1 MYMKRFL
8 GIFLSL
14 IIVIGMLSSLPITVS
29 AAGTSDLT
37 FVLNDDGKTYSVTDC
52 KESASGSL
60 SIPSEYK
67 GLPVTKIGDKAFAS
81 CEDITSI
88 TIPATVT
95 SIGAEVFDYCKG
107 LTSISVNSNNT
118 KFTSV
123 DGVLF
128 NKGKTKLVQYPCGN
142 TKTSYTIPSTV
153 KYIGNNAFAWSTKLL
168 KVVPNDS
175 IISIGDYGFAYC
187 GSLESITLPSTVTSI
202 GRCAF
207 YATYVNKITIPKGV
221 TVLEDGTFSDCY
233 KLSSVTLPEGIT
245 SIGEY
250 CFMSCDDL
258 TSITLPSTLKTIGNQ
273 AFDSCT
279 GFTTINLPAGV
290 THIGDRAFDGC
301 TGLTNIKIPN
311 SVTYIGSNA
320 FSGCKM
326 TTFDIP
332 NSVKFIGY
340 GALGS
345 CPNLTTVTIGSGLET
360 IEAGAFS
367 QSVKL
372 TTINVSAENKN
383 FSSVDGILFNKA
395 KTEIVKYPMGKTS
408 TTYSIPD
415 SVVSIR
421 DGAFAQCRNLTS
433 MIIPDA
439 VNNLGAGAF
448 TNCAN
453 LSSIVLG
460 SGIKSLNNGVFQNCK
475 SLSTIDLPDGITS
488 VDDFAFY
495 GCTNLASINIKDDVN
510 HIGRYAFMNT
520 AYYNDKTNW
529 KNNALYLGNCL
540 IEVDTA
546 TSGEYE
552 IKSGTK
558 TIGEYALSY
567 CDEIT
572 SLRLPDTM
580 KNICDN
586 AFYCCE
592 KLESVLIPAG
602 VVNIGTYAFFLC
614 KGLKTVCYK
623 GTKAQWDSII
633 IGEYNEP
640 LSVCKVYYE
649 SDCFHIAGDWIIDTP
664 ATVYKAGS
672 KHKEC
677 TKCGEKLE
685 TAKINQLKCSKP
697 KLKTIENTEY
707 GVKITWGKVKGG
719 DSYRVYRKTSKSDWT
734 CIATTS
740 KSYYTD
746 KTAKSGTKYY
756 YAVKARN
763 EEGNSSLSSSLS
775 KLYLSDPTLKTP
787 SSTKSGVKLTWS
799 KVSGSEGYM
808 VYRKTG
814 TGSYSRIAT
823 VKGSTKVTY
832 TDKSAKKGKKYTYRV
847 KAYKSKTYSAYS
859 NTKTITDKY

>member
-1 MYMKRFL
+1 MRRFL
-8 GIFLSL
+8 GIFFSL

-37 FVLNDDGKTYSVTDC
+37 FALNDDGKTYSVTDC

-95 SIGAEVFDYCKG
+95 YIGTEVFDYCKG

-207 YATYVNKITIPKGV
+207 YATYINKVTIPKGV

-345 CPNLTTVTIGSGLET
+345 CPNLTTVTIGFGLET

-415 SVVSIR
+415 SVISIR
-421 DGAFAQCRNLTS
+421 DGAFAQCRNITS
-433 MIIPDA
+433 MIITDA
-439 VNNLGAGAF
+439 VINLGNGAF
-448 TNCAN
+448 TNCDN
-453 LSSIVLG
+453 LSSVVLG

-475 SLSTIDLPDGITS
+475 SLSTILIPEKVVSI
-488 VDDFAFY
+488 DDFAFY
-495 GCTNLASINIKDDVN
+495 GCTNLTSINIKGDVN
-510 HIGRYAFMNT
+510 HLGRYAFMNT

-529 KNNALYLGNCL
+529 ENNALYLGNCL

-552 IKSGTK
+552 IKSGTR

-567 CDEIT
+567 CYEIT
-572 SLRLPDTM
+572 SLKLPDTL
-580 KNICDN
+580 KYICDN
-586 AFYCCE
+586 AFYCCK
-592 KLESVLIPAG
+592 KLETVLIPEG
-602 VVNIGTYAFFLC
+602 VVSIGTYAFSYCEALM
-614 KGLKTVCYK
+614 TICYK
-623 GTKAQWDSII
+623 GTKTQWNSMV
-633 IGEYNEP
+633 IGDYNAP
-640 LSVCKVYYE
+640 LASANIYYE

-664 ATVYKAGS
+664 ATVYKSGS

-677 TKCGEKLE
+677 TKCGENLE
-685 TAKINQLKCSKP
+685 SAKINQLICSKP

-719 DSYRVYRKTSKSDWT
+719 DSYIVYRKTSKSDWT
-734 CIATTS
+734 CVATTS
-740 KSYYTD
+740 KTYYTD

-775 KLYLSDPTLKTP
+775 KYFLADPTLKTP

-799 KVSGSEGYM
+799 KVSASEGYM

-859 NTKTITDKY
+859 NTKTITDRY

>member
-1 MYMKRFL
+1 MKRFL
-8 GIFLSL
+8 GMFLSL
-14 IIVIGMLSSLPITVS
+14 IIVLGVFSSLSITV
-29 AAGTSDLT
+29 AAASTSDLT
-37 FVLNDDGKTYSVTDC
+37 FALNDDGKTYSVTDC

-60 SIPSEYK
+60 SVPSEYK
-67 GLPVTKIGDKAFAS
+67 GLPVTKIGDKAFAG

-88 TIPATVT
+88 IIPATVT

-128 NKGKTKLVQYPCGN
+128 NKAKTKLVQYPCGN

-187 GSLESITLPSTVTSI
+187 GSLESITLPTTVTSI

-207 YATYVNKITIPKGV
+207 YATYIDKISIPEGV
-221 TVLEDGTFSDCY
+221 TVLEDGTFSVCY
-233 KLSSVTLPEGIT
+233 NLSSVTLPEGLT
-245 SIGEY
+245 SIGAY
-250 CFMSCDDL
+250 TFISCDEL
-258 TSITLPSTLKTIGNQ
+258 TSITLPSTLTTIGDE
-273 AFDSCT
+273 AFE
-279 GFTTINLPAGV
+279 
-290 THIGDRAFDGC
+290 GC
-301 TGLTNIKIPN
+301 TGLTTINIPN
-311 SVTYIGSNA
+311 GVTRIGNSAFSDCTGLTTIKLPKSVTHIGSNA
-320 FSGCKM
+320 FYRCEMS
-326 TTFDIP
+326 TFDVP
-332 NSVKFIGY
+332 DSVKFIGQ
-340 GALGS
+340 GAFSS

-360 IEAGAFS
+360 IEVGAFS
-367 QSVKL
+367 QSEKI
-372 TTINVSAENKN
+372 TAINVPAENNN

-395 KTEIVKYPMGKTS
+395 KTEIIRYPIGKTNS
-408 TTYSIPD
+408 TYSIPD
-415 SVVSIR
+415 GVVSIR

-453 LSSIVLG
+453 LSSVTLG
-460 SGIKSLNNGVFQNCK
+460 SGLKALNNGVFEKCK
-475 SLSTIDLPDGITS
+475 SLSTILIPKGITS
-488 VDDFAFY
+488 IDDFAFY
-495 GCTNLASINIKDDVN
+495 GCANLSSINIKGEVN
-510 HIGRYAFMNT
+510 HLGRYAFMNT

-529 KNNALYLGNCL
+529 ENNALYLGDCL
-540 IEVDTA
+540 IEVDKA

-567 CDEIT
+567 CYEIT
-572 SLRLPDTM
+572 SLKLPDTL
-580 KNICDN
+580 KYICDN

-623 GTKAQWDSII
+623 GTKAQWESII

-649 SDCFHIAGDWIIDTP
+649 SGCFHIAGDWITDTK

-685 TAKINQLKCSKP
+685 TAAIKQLKASKP
-697 KLKTIENTEY
+697 KLKTISNTEY
-707 GVKITWGKVKGG
+707 GVKITWGKVSGADK
-719 DSYRVYRKTSKSDWT
+719 YRVYRKTSKSDWKYLGS
-734 CIATTS
+734 TS
-740 KSYYTD
+740 KTYYTD

-756 YAVKARN
+756 YAVKSQN
-763 EEGNSSLSSSLS
+763 EAGNSSLSSSLS
-775 KLYLSDPTLKTP
+775 KYYLADPTLKTP
-787 SSTKSGVKLTWS
+787 SSTKSGVSLKWT
-799 KVSGSEGYM
+799 KIAGAEGYII
-808 VYRKTG
+808 YRKTG
-814 TGSYSRIAT
+814 SGSYT
-823 VKGSTKVTY
+823 KLKTEKGVSNLSYV
-832 TDKSAKKGKKYTYRV
+832 DESAKKGKKYTYKV

-859 NTKTITDKY
+859 NTKTIKDKY